1 MREFS
6 ELIIHRNPAKR
17 RKAVDLLEQLGDGV
31 AATYLGTLLWDESQ
45 QVRLSAALALTRLNP
60 DIALGGLLKVLND
73 REKAGKAGAAFGE
86 IGVPAL
92 ELLLIALR
100 NPNARIRGAAACG
113 LVKVGSPAV
122 IPLIEIASDA
132 KRFGQD
138 YAASALGQIGDL
150 TAVEPLIGQLEKAEK
165 SALFFIISALGR
177 LGDSR
182 AVKPLI
188 QLLDR
193 PHHWRDGSDAIMA
206 LQSIGT
212 PEALAAVKK
221 SKNKR
226 EGNV

>member
-1 MREFS
+1 MPEFS
-6 ELIIHRNPAKR
+6 ALIGHRKPAKR
-17 RKAVDLLEQLGDGV
+17 QTAVEQLGQLGDSV

-73 REKAGKAGAAFGE
+73 REKASKAGAAFGE

-100 NPNARIRGAAACG
+100 NPNGRIRGAAASG

-122 IPLIEIASDA
+122 IPLIEIASDS

-150 TAVEPLIGQLEKAEK
+150 TAVEPLIGQLEKADK
-165 SALFFIISALGR
+165 LALFFIISALGR
-177 LGDSR
+177 LRDSR

-193 PHHWRDGSDAIMA
+193 PHHWLNGSYAIMA

-212 PEALAAVKK
+212 PEALAAVEK
-221 SKNKR
+221 SRNKR
-226 EGNV
+226 DV